1 MKVLIDANLLRRAF
15 VHGLEGH
22 DVRSAQW
29 EGLAAYEN
37 GDLQM
42 EAERRG
48 FGVLVTKDEDMP
60 VEEASQGRPDPRLPV
75 IVLPVGNDMAWLVG
89 TGIPKV
95 RRLIETGQLSKE
107 YIRISESAHSPPP

>member
-1 MKVLIDANLLRRAF
+1 
-15 VHGLEGH
+15 
-22 DVRSAQW
+22 
-29 EGLAAYEN
+29 
-37 GDLQM
+37 M

-48 FGVLVTKDEDMP
+48 FGVLVTKDEVMP
-60 VEEASQGRPDPRLPV
+60 VEEVSQGRPDPRLPV

-107 YIRISESAHSPPP
+107 YIRISESAYSPPP